1 MFPASSARPLPMS
14 PSRGHGARTR
24 ITDPGT
30 GHRFVVQHHQ
40 LPTQPL
46 PLLSP
51 GPAHAHTIL
60 GASMVN
66 SPSLIPTSFMPRL
79 PIHLTGHSQP
89 PGVRL
94 SPAPGPH
101 HQHRS
106 PLHVSGHQLSS
117 SPAAQDTKILP
128 PHAIR
133 RLTRPAPSILH
144 PDDE

>member
-1 MFPASSARPLPMS
+1 MS

-30 GHRFVVQHHQ
+30 GHRLVVQHHQ

-60 GASMVN
+60 GVN

-79 PIHLTGHSQP
+79 PIHLTGPSQP

-94 SPAPGPH
+94 SPAPSLTH
-101 HQHRS
+101 HRS

-117 SPAAQDTKILP
+117 SAPAAPDTKILP

-133 RLTRPAPSILH
+133 RLTRPAPNILH